1 VRLTIFEAN
10 STHFFLFSFQLVSIL
25 SSLLNKI
32 PHFSLNF
39 A

>member
-10 STHFFLFSFQLVSIL
+10 STHFLQFSFSLVSIL

-32 PHFSLNF
+32 PDFSLNF